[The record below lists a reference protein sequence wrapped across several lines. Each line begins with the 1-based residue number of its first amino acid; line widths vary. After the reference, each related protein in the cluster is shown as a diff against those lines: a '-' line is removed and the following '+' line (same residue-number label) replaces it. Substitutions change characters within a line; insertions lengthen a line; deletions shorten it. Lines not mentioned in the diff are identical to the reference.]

1 MSQNLFS
8 GVLMLGKSMILIS
21 LIMMMSAIAFAYDGP
36 LITTTINTAYTGG
49 YSNSGQTGQTGSA
62 TQGAGEQSPDSLAM
76 FREFYEPDQGTQGS
90 GPVQSGPVQFNLNG
104 NEPTY
109 LIINGQSRP
118 YDPYYVPTNS
128 FWILGRTSWTQ
139 YIKCPMNAQF
149 SMIALSQGGPTTVV
163 ERYPDGYQSVQQEV
177 FYPGYTRLVFTAD
190 SVGRHTLTFY
200 TGNQPSNQVNVDVVG
215 YGSSYVSVNVPQSG
229 QPHYG
234 QILIDSQDAG
244 FDPNAEPEGYG
255 NPYAGPGT
263 ILVDSAANGFDPTA
277 PVQGEAI

>member
-1 MSQNLFS
+1 MRLNLFL
-8 GVLMLGKSMILIS
+8 GVSMLGKSMLLIS
-21 LIMMMSAIAFAYDGP
+21 LIMMMSAIAFADDGS
-36 LITTTINTAYTGG
+36 LIPTTINTAYASG
-49 YSNSGQTGQTGSA
+49 YSNSGQTGQIGS
-62 TQGAGEQSPDSLAM
+62 TTPDAGQQSPDSLAM

-90 GPVQSGPVQFNLNG
+90 NPVQSGPVQFDLNG

-118 YDPYYVPTNS
+118 YDPYYVPSNS

-139 YIKCPMNAQF
+139 YIECPMNARF
-149 SMIALSQGGPTTVV
+149 SMIALSEGGPTTVV
-163 ERYPDGYQSVQQEV
+163 ERYPDGYQSVQQYV

-215 YGSSYVSVNVPQSG
+215 YGGSYISGNVPQSG
-229 QPHYG
+229 QPPYG

-244 FDPNAEPEGYG
+244 FDPNAEPEGYSD
-255 NPYAGPGT
+255 PYAGPGT